1 MKTHSNKKGAIELS
15 MTTIIVI
22 VIGVTLLTLG
32 LTWVKDI
39 FNKGGALGDEAFL
52 EADRMVREMMAS
64 DDDFFISGLSFE
76 MKPGEIRTV
85 GVGVRD
91 YEGLG
96 NVLLELTISGDDP
109 NCELNWIKTPTEPL
123 PTEEGDLTSIPFQ
136 INIPQGTPIGPTC
149 FYTLNAESIA
159 GDQYGTGTIIVNLV
173 GD

>member
-32 LTWVKDI
+32 LTWVKNI
-39 FNKGGALGDEAFL
+39 FDKGGSLGDEAFL
-52 EADRMVREMMAS
+52 EADRMVREIMAS

-76 MKPGEIRTV
+76 IKPGNIRTV

-91 YEGLG
+91 YNGWGDVILNLALSG
-96 NVLLELTISGDDP
+96 NDP
-109 NCELNWIKTPTEPL
+109 ACELDWIKTPTTAL

-136 INIPQGTPIGPTC
+136 INIPKGTPIGPTC
-149 FYTLNAESIA
+149 FYTLIAESA
-159 GDQYGTGTIIVNLV
+159 SGEQYGTGTIIVNLM
-173 GD
+173 GE